1 VERSGTSSRRVPPG
15 RRIYAVGDVHGRSDL
30 LDHLHQLILED
41 AEAGAPSERVV
52 VYLGDYVDRGPN
64 SFDVLEMLIEEPL
77 PGFRC
82 VHLKGNHEDMMLRFV
97 EGPADLNWLINGG
110 DATLASYGLSL
121 LGIATQPDDLEA
133 IRRQFGA
140 LLPSWHRRFL
150 EGLALWHEE
159 GDYLFVHAGIRPGVP
174 LAEQRPS
181 DLVWIRDAFLSA
193 ASDLG
198 HRVVHGHTIS
208 REPEVTA
215 NRIGIDTGAFFSDRL
230 TCLVLEGSDVRFLST

>member
-1 VERSGTSSRRVPPG
+1 MSTCRVPAG

-30 LDHLHQLILED
+30 LDQLHRLILED
-41 AEAGAPSERVV
+41 AEAGAPKERVV

-64 SFDVLEMLIEEPL
+64 SFDVLQMLIEEPL

-150 EGLALWHEE
+150 EGLGLWHKE

-181 DLVWIRDAFLSA
+181 DLVWIRDAFLSS
-193 ASDLG
+193 ASHLG
-198 HRVVHGHTIS
+198 HRVVHGHTIC